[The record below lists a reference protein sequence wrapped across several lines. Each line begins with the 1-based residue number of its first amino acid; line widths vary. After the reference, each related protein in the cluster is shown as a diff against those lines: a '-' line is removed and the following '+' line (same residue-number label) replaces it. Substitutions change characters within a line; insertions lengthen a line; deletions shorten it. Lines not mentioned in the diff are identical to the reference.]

1 MILGSFF
8 WYFGV
13 FPFFSRISDLF
24 CFFFKVFVNQK
35 PPIYSTTAE
44 GFHPWPVVEL
54 RKEIIEREQIA
65 AASPIEQRWTSRI
78 SWPLPM

>member
-13 FPFFSRISDLF
+13 FPFFSPNI
-24 CFFFKVFVNQK
+24 CFFLKVFVNQK
-35 PPIYSTTAE
+35 PPIHSTTAV